1 MEGLAAAAVAGAILL
16 GVLLLAGF
24 LVFCLV
30 RLATADKVRFLPKW
44 AWAVVV
50 VCVNPL
56 GGAVYL
62 LAQRL

>member
-24 LVFCLV
+24 VVFCLV
-30 RLATADKVRFLPKW
+30 RLAAAERVRFLPKW

-50 VCVNPL
+50 VCANPL